1 MISHL
6 ARASVRRLVALTPK
20 AARSELRDTLVQPEL
35 AGPLP
40 LEDLERHLAEY
51 LLDPWGRPIL
61 ASTDPDLTW
70 LARSQI
76 MRMTGPA
83 CGVPLGDDLA
93 AIIAAPRFVAND
105 RLTEPLQRARFAP
118 RADEAI
124 AAAVARLSADGAVA
138 AITALATNPGPDEAQ
153 LHLALLQAGLAL
165 SWRPELADQLLEHV
179 DALLALLDRGS
190 PQPLLAAVARSLGPI
205 AATSVRVRD
214 AVLER
219 LRAARQR
226 IEGRRTGSSFLGEL
240 TALDRTRTMPDE
252 DYFMTLPDR
261 QVAAAAAEILG
272 RSAERLGRDAFI
284 ALRMTVLDGEL
295 GDVLL
300 PSFIDGLIAAA
311 AVEPLGE
318 LVAQLLASADEETR
332 SLGLHV
338 AAQVPLDDCGERCI
352 ECLGDRRASI
362 RGSAVLAIALLEAER
377 AVPQLLA
384 RLDDPAPE
392 VCARA
397 ARALVDFGQT
407 EALAERQMPGELAVG
422 KTRERTAA
430 VRAALS
436 PMTIDVAGVLL
447 AQVAGQAELADD
459 PREAPLLEALA
470 SALRGSAEGLQIA
483 TAFVREIPEALAIV
497 ALALSALDDDTT
509 PLLIHAAARAELAAV
524 LDPIIASGGQPGMI
538 ALELLARFSLGD
550 RPMIDRIVAAA
561 AREDGY
567 AQHILAALAHV
578 RLRSE
583 SAATLLARWLDDREY
598 LPASL
603 LAAGVAGVA
612 VPVEHRLWH
621 EVSELLALG
630 THAATA
636 AYTALANRHRISG
649 KM

>member
-6 ARASVRRLVALTPK
+6 TRASVRRLVALTPHG
-20 AARSELRDTLVQPEL
+20 ARSELRATLVQPEL

-40 LEDLERHLAEY
+40 SEELERHFAEY
-51 LLDPWGRPIL
+51 VLDPWGRPIL
-61 ASTDPDLTW
+61 ASTEPDRIW

-93 AIIAAPRFVAND
+93 AIIAAPRFVAHD
-105 RLTEPLQRARFAP
+105 RLTETLQRARFAP
-118 RADEAI
+118 RADDAI
-124 AAAVARLSADGAVA
+124 AAAVARLSADGALA
-138 AITALATNPGPDEAQ
+138 AITALATNPGPDEAL

-165 SWRPELADQLLEHV
+165 AWRPELADQLVEHV
-179 DALLALLDRGS
+179 DALLGLLDRTS

-205 AATSVRVRD
+205 AATSARVRE
-214 AVLER
+214 AVLVR

-226 IEGRRTGSSFLGEL
+226 IEGRRTGGSFLDEL

-272 RSAERLGRDAFI
+272 RSAERLGRDAFV

-295 GDVLL
+295 GDALL

-311 AVEPLGE
+311 AVEPLSE
-318 LVAQLLASADEETR
+318 LVAQLLASTDEETR

-338 AAQVPLDDCGERCI
+338 AAQVPLDECGERYG

-362 RGSAVLAIALLEAER
+362 RGHAVLAIALLEAER
-377 AVPQLLA
+377 AVPHLLA

-397 ARALVDFGQT
+397 SRALVDFGQT
-407 EALAERQMPGELAVG
+407 EFLAERQMPGELAVG

-430 VRAALS
+430 VRAALT

-447 AQVAGQAELADD
+447 AQVAGQAELVAD
-459 PREAPLLEALA
+459 PRESPLLEALA
-470 SALRGSAEGLQIA
+470 FALRGSPEGLQIA
-483 TAFVREIPEALAIV
+483 TAFVREIPEALPIV
-497 ALALSALDDDTT
+497 ALALSELDDTT
-509 PLLIHAAARAELAAV
+509 PLLIDATARAELAAV
-524 LDPIIASGGQPGMI
+524 LDPIIASGGEPGMI

-550 RPMIDRIVAAA
+550 REMIDRIVAAA
-561 AREDGY
+561 AAEDGY
-567 AQHILAALAHV
+567 AQHLLAALAHV
-578 RLRSE
+578 RVRSE

-612 VPVEHRLWH
+612 VPVEHRLWP
-621 EVSELLALG
+621 EVRELLALG

>member
-6 ARASVRRLVALTPK
+6 TRASVRRLVALTPTGS
-20 AARSELRDTLVQPEL
+20 RSELRSTLVQPEL

-40 LEDLERHLAEY
+40 LEDLERQFAAY

-61 ASTDPDLTW
+61 ASTEQDLTW

-76 MRMTGPA
+76 MRTTGPT
-83 CGVPLGDDLA
+83 CGLPIGDDVA

-105 RLTEPLQRARFAP
+105 RLIESLQRARFAP

-138 AITALATNPGPDEAQ
+138 AINALAGTPGPDEAE
-153 LHLALLQAGLAL
+153 LHLALLQAGGAL
-165 SWRPELADQLLEHV
+165 SWRPELADRVGEHV
-179 DALLALLDRGS
+179 DALLALLERGS
-190 PQPLLAAVARSLGPI
+190 PQPLLHAVAVSLGPI
-205 AATSVRVRD
+205 AATSTRVRD

-226 IEGRRTGSSFLGEL
+226 IEGRRTANSFLGEL
-240 TALDRTRTMPDE
+240 QALDRERKIPDE

-284 ALRMTVLDGEL
+284 ALRVDVLDGDL
-295 GDVLL
+295 GDALL

-318 LVAQLLASADEETR
+318 LVAQLLDSADEETC

-338 AAQVPLDDCGERCI
+338 AAQVPLDDCAERCLG
-352 ECLGDRRASI
+352 CLGDRRASI
-362 RGSAVLAIALLEAER
+362 RARAVLPTALLEAER
-377 AVPQLLA
+377 AVPALLA
-384 RLDDPAPE
+384 RLDDPESE

-397 ARALVDFGQT
+397 ARALVDFGQSDH
-407 EALAERQMPGELAVG
+407 LAERQMPGELAVG

-436 PMTIDVAGVLL
+436 PVTIDVAAVML
-447 AQVAGQAELADD
+447 AQVAAKADLVD
-459 PREAPLLEALA
+459 DIRESPLLEALA
-470 SALRGSAEGLQIA
+470 FALRRSADGLQIA
-483 TAFVREIPEALAIV
+483 AAFVREIPEALPIV
-497 ALALSALDDDTT
+497 ALALGDLDDDTT
-509 PLLIHAAARAELAAV
+509 PVMIPDAARAELAAV
-524 LDPIIASGGQPGMI
+524 LDPIIEDGGEPGMI
-538 ALELLARFSLGD
+538 ALETLARFSLGD
-550 RPMIDRIVAAA
+550 HQMIDRIVDAA

-583 SAATLLARWLDDREY
+583 SAATLLARWLDDRQY
-598 LPASL
+598 LPATL
-603 LAAGVAGVA
+603 LAVGVAGVV
-612 VPVEHRLWH
+612 VPVEHRLWQQ
-621 EVSELLALG
+621 VRELFALG